1 LPSENPI
8 VLDLDNHDAC
18 GTLTEDWLP
27 LFSLSSHSRPD
38 SFPRISGRSAS
49 SPQGENIM
57 KTLLYILRKG
67 GNGIFRWVEAVN
79 DLDTAEARARQ
90 LCAESHDEHVIFR
103 NIDLRVVAV
112 CIENTYRRL

>member
-1 LPSENPI
+1 
-8 VLDLDNHDAC
+8 
-18 GTLTEDWLP
+18 
-27 LFSLSSHSRPD
+27 
-38 SFPRISGRSAS
+38 
-49 SPQGENIM
+49 M